1 MEVLALPQGAQ
12 LGGSSCLASVTH
24 KVGHLA
30 AQLRW
35 RLEEAFPHSYG
46 HLMLPVLWVSVP
58 RGASW
63 VMLAASYWSLLAP
76 AVEMATS
83 SGGFGSFAF
92 FPVAVGFTLGAAFVY
107 LADLLMPHLGAA
119 EDPPTALALNFTP
132 ASLKKSDTEGP
143 RLLFPE
149 SELSIRIDKSE
160 NGEAYQRKKTVATGL
175 PEGPA
180 APAPPRGN
188 PVQPGSGSWRRIALL
203 ILAITIH
210 NIPDPSLTRVSRW
223 PRLCLCRRPG
233 GKRKAD
239 PQELDTRSH
248 EDTAIR
254 TDKRKRARVRDLCPA
269 LPLHAAFMQHPV
281 PVLGIRVSASGVVRG
296 FCLGW
301 GGWGGRFPVQ
311 CTPLMHVLSIS
322 FGMGP
327 LFGRW
332 NDKPSCASKSSVS
345 HSSPFLGS
353 GYGACLLKKKEKWNL
368 RKRYS

>member
-149 SELSIRIDKSE
+149 SELSIRIGRAGLLSDKSE

-210 NIPDPSLTRVSRW
+210 NIPEGLAVGVGFGAIGKTASATFESARWLVWISPLTR
-223 PRLCLCRRPG
+223 G
-233 GKRKAD
+233 IG
-239 PQELDTRSH
+239 SH
-248 EDTAIR
+248 HSLQGEA
-254 TDKRKRARVRDLCPA
+254 RAQPS
-269 LPLHAAFMQHPV
+269 PS
-281 PVLGIRVSASGVVRG
+281 GEWTSA
-296 FCLGW
+296 
-301 GGWGGRFPVQ
+301 
-311 CTPLMHVLSIS
+311 
-322 FGMGP
+322 
-327 LFGRW
+327 
-332 NDKPSCASKSSVS
+332 
-345 HSSPFLGS
+345 
-353 GYGACLLKKKEKWNL
+353 
-368 RKRYS
+368 